1 MMIDKNKSEG
11 NGIEENDELNPSTT
25 KEEETSLP
33 ESEDVSPEEKI
44 KELEDQLLRSM
55 AEMDNIRKRSDKERA
70 EAYKIGAS
78 LFIRDMLPIIDNL
91 QRALVSFSEED
102 NSNPEAFKDGIS
114 AITREFSS
122 LLEKNSLILI

>member
-44 KELEDQLLRSM
+44 KELEDQLLRSK

-114 AITREFSS
+114 AITREFSTI
-122 LLEKNSLILI
+122 LLITL